1 MYYLGRLIGL
11 VLFIFLIVPMRIVYG
26 RKKCRYIGTEKL
38 SGLQGRSFFV
48 AANHIKPRSRFLK
61 FISMPYDAYIARRMF
76 LEFGFYSTA
85 LTSYDSPANPKS
97 ALGKFFTEKVKE
109 QLTKGIVVS
118 SDLIPLNRKKQ
129 DKITLADMRR
139 MMNRRPSAIGIFPEG
154 TWFRGFRKTRKLH
167 PGVAVLSKRYEMP
180 VVPVYIDAYNING
193 DISITVG
200 DIVYDTKKG
209 FTMLE
214 SIRETFLKSRES
226 LKASVQKTQENAPV
240 FSQILGKTG
249 QILNEISAGTK
260 SGIQAKAG

>member
-1 MYYLGRLIGL
+1 MYYLGRLIGF
-11 VLFIFLIVPMRIVYG
+11 VLFILLIVPMRIVYG
-26 RKKCRYIGTEKL
+26 RKKCRYTGTEKL
-38 SGLQGRSFFV
+38 SDLKGKSFFA

-61 FISMPYDAYIARRMF
+61 FISMPYDAYIARKMF

-85 LTSYDSPANPKS
+85 LTSYDSPGNPKS
-97 ALGKFFTEKVKE
+97 AFGKFFTEKVKE

-129 DKITLADMRR
+129 DKVTLADMRK

-200 DIVYDTKKG
+200 DIIYDTKKG
-209 FTMLE
+209 LTMLE

-226 LKASVQKTQENAPV
+226 LKTSSQKTLSSEPI
-240 FSQILGKTG
+240 FSQILGKTE
-249 QILNEISAGTK
+249 QILNEINSGKKTAGII
-260 SGIQAKAG
+260 S